1 MDGAAKGCNLDQ
13 LILIFGVPIF
23 KKENIMLE
31 MQNLLIKS
39 ANVVMLA
46 LWLAEGECVSLKVL
60 TRIGVHVCQTL
71 NSSVIVHFKVAIC
84 AWF

>member
-31 MQNLLIKS
+31 MQDLLINS

-46 LWLAEGECVSLKVL
+46 LSLAEGECVSLKVL
-60 TRIGVHVCQTL
+60 TRISVHVCQTL
-71 NSSVIVHFKVAIC
+71 NFSVIVHFKVAIC